1 MLVTMV
7 FKGRHFSLTL
17 TKMFTAAHAILKLLS
32 DKSEEQVDN
41 SLYYCHHFA
50 TRVLHKTVT
59 GTGAKDEL
67 KTENNWYLPRTIPR
81 LSPNKARYQ

>member
-41 SLYYCHHFA
+41 SLYYT

-59 GTGAKDEL
+59 GTGAKDDL